1 MRKINWVS
9 KLTSRKWWTS
19 IISFVTLIVIAS
31 GGTESTATQV
41 ASIIM
46 AGAVVIGYTIG
57 EGLVDKQST
66 NGDIV
71 IDASE
76 VATLTTEEEE
86 DK

>member
-19 IISFVTLIVIAS
+19 IVSFVILMVVAF
-31 GGTESTATQV
+31 GGTESEATQI

-57 EGLVDKQST
+57 EGLVDSTHSST
-66 NGDIV
+66 NDES
-71 IDASE
+71 DDEE
-76 VATLTTEEEE
+76 V
-86 DK
+86 K

>member
-1 MRKINWVS
+1 MHKINWVS

-19 IISFVTLIVIAS
+19 IASFVTLLIVAF
-31 GGTESTATQV
+31 GGTESTATQI

-46 AGAVVIGYTIG
+46 AGAIVIGYTIG
-57 EGLVDKQST
+57 EGLIDSQGAG
-66 NGDIV
+66 GDIV

-76 VATLTTEEEE
+76 VSKLTTEEG

>member
-1 MRKINWVS
+1 MHKINWVS

-19 IISFVTLIVIAS
+19 ITSFVTLLIVAF

-41 ASIIM
+41 AAIIM
-46 AGAVVIGYTIG
+46 AGAIVIGYTIG
-57 EGLVDKQST
+57 EGLIDSQGAS
-66 NGDIV
+66 GDIV

-76 VATLTTEEEE
+76 VSKLTTEEE

>member
-1 MRKINWVS
+1 MHKIDWVS

-19 IISFVTLIVIAS
+19 ITSFVTLLIVAF

-41 ASIIM
+41 AAIIM
-46 AGAVVIGYTIG
+46 AGAIVIGYTIG
-57 EGLVDKQST
+57 EGLIDSQGAS
-66 NGDIV
+66 GDIV

-76 VATLTTEEEE
+76 VSKLTTEEE

>member
-1 MRKINWVS
+1 MHKINWVS

-19 IISFVTLIVIAS
+19 IASFVTLLIIAL

-46 AGAVVIGYTIG
+46 AGAIVIGYTIG
-57 EGLVDKQST
+57 EGLVDSQGAS
-66 NGDIV
+66 GDIV

-76 VATLTTEEEE
+76 VSKLTTEEG

>member
-1 MRKINWVS
+1 MRKIDWIS

-19 IISFVTLIVIAS
+19 VISFVTLMIIAF

-46 AGAVVIGYTIG
+46 AGAIVIGYTIG
-57 EGLVDKQST
+57 EGLIDSQGAS
-66 NGDIV
+66 GDIV
-71 IDASE
+71 IDTSAVSK
-76 VATLTTEEEE
+76 LTTEER

>member
-1 MRKINWVS
+1 MRKIDWIS

-19 IISFVTLIVIAS
+19 IISFVTLMIIAF

-46 AGAVVIGYTIG
+46 AGAIVIGYTIG
-57 EGLVDKQST
+57 EGLIDSQST
-66 NGDIV
+66 NI
-71 IDASE
+71 
-76 VATLTTEEEE
+76 EEEE

>member
-1 MRKINWVS
+1 MHKINWIS

-19 IISFVTLIVIAS
+19 IASFVTLLIVAF

-46 AGAVVIGYTIG
+46 AGEIVIGYTIG
-57 EGLVDKQST
+57 EGLIESQGAS
-66 NGDIV
+66 GDIV

-76 VATLTTEEEE
+76 VSKLTTEEG

>member
-1 MRKINWVS
+1 MHKINWVS

-19 IISFVTLIVIAS
+19 IASFVTLLIVAF
-31 GGTESTATQV
+31 GGTESTATQI

-46 AGAVVIGYTIG
+46 AGAIVIGYTIG
-57 EGLVDKQST
+57 EGLIDSQGAG
-66 NGDIV
+66 GDIV

-76 VATLTTEEEE
+76 VSKLTAEEE

>member
-1 MRKINWVS
+1 MHKINWVS

-19 IISFVTLIVIAS
+19 ITSFVTLLIVAF

-41 ASIIM
+41 AAIIM
-46 AGAVVIGYTIG
+46 AGAIVIGYTIG
-57 EGLVDKQST
+57 EGLIDSQGAG
-66 NGDIV
+66 GDIV

-76 VATLTTEEEE
+76 VSKLTTEEG

>member
-1 MRKINWVS
+1 MRKINWIN

-19 IISFVTLIVIAS
+19 IVSFITLMIVAF
-31 GGTESTATQV
+31 GGTESVATQV

-57 EGLVDKQST
+57 EGLIDSQST
-66 NGDIV
+66 NI
-71 IDASE
+71 
-76 VATLTTEEEE
+76 EEEE